1 MSDRRRLLGI
11 LGGVILLGAV
21 LLRVFFPDNAQAL
34 REVLSQT
41 NTYSAALRLAVPIVL
56 AGLGGLLS
64 EKSGVINI
72 GLEGLLI
79 IGAFTGVFTVS
90 VLGAG
95 SVLLLPAKWVG
106 VLSAVVVTVLF
117 TLLFAAVC
125 IEVDAN
131 QIIAGLALWLIALGV
146 APFLSVVYYG
156 GPNSGQSVGTLEEWS
171 IPVLKD
177 VPMLGEII
185 FSASPFVYIMLAAAV
200 FVWVLLKRTKYGRWI
215 RASGEDPEAL
225 ETAGVNVNRVRYG
238 TSVLCGVLAGLGGAG
253 LSLGELGIFVGTG
266 DTMVNGRGFI
276 AITAYLFGDYTALG
290 TLGAGLFFGWL
301 DGIQTQLQSLPA
313 YGLPDQLVRTT
324 PYIAVIVV
332 LLFVGKT
339 RIPSA
344 AGENYDSGEE

>member
-1 MSDRRRLLGI
+1 MTSKKRLAGL
-11 LGGVILLGAV
+11 LVGGLLV
-21 LLRVFFPDNAQAL
+21 SFLILRVFFPDNAAAL
-34 REVLSQT
+34 QQVLSKT

-90 VLGAG
+90 LLGAG
-95 SVLLLPAKWVG
+95 SVLLLSTKWFG
-106 VLSAVVVTVLF
+106 VISAVLVTVLF

-131 QIIAGLALWLIALGV
+131 QIIAGLALWLIALGL
-146 APFLSVVYYG
+146 APFLAVVYYG
-156 GPNSGQSVGTLEEWS
+156 GPNSGQSVGTINEWS
-171 IPVLKD
+171 IPVLRD
-177 VPMLGEII
+177 IPFIGEIL
-185 FSASPFVYIMLAAAV
+185 FSASPFVYIMLMAVV
-200 FVWVLLKRTKYGRWI
+200 FVWILLKRTKYGRWI
-215 RASGEDPEAL
+215 RASGENPEAL

-253 LSLGELGIFVGTG
+253 LSLGELGLFVGTG

-301 DGIQTQLQSLPA
+301 DGIQTQLQSLPGYA
-313 YGLPDQLVRTT
+313 LPDQLVRTV
-324 PYIAVIVV
+324 PYIAVILALV
-332 LLFVGKT
+332 FVGKT

-344 AGENYDSGEE
+344 AGDNYDSGED